1 MSDKK
6 TIWSVIAG
14 ILSSVF
20 AFLGI
25 VSCCGMPILAG
36 VLATLGIGAS
46 QLSFFAEYKGL
57 FIAFAIVSLIY
68 GFYQA
73 YFKKGKSCCA
83 SSDTKEKAK
92 KNSVLPKVFLWI
104 GTIITL
110 LVLFMETPENAGPE
124 TSKCCPS
131 QVSNPCGSGSNT
143 ENSACCPSSSESQ
156 QPSEGCCSTQQEKV
170 QESCCGN

>member
-1 MSDKK
+1 MVGYCRDFIFGICIFRYSELLRYAYSCRS
-6 TIWSVIAG
+6 IGSIGHWS
-14 ILSSVF
+14 L
-20 AFLGI
+20 
-25 VSCCGMPILAG
+25 
-36 VLATLGIGAS
+36 TTK
-46 QLSFFAEYKGL
+46 FFAEYKGL

-92 KNSVLPKVFLWI
+92 KKSVLPKVFLWI

-110 LVLFMETPENAGPE
+110 LVLFMETPENAGLE

-131 QVSNPCGSGSNT
+131 QVSNPCGSRCNT
-143 ENSACCPSSSESQ
+143 ENSACCSSSSESQ
-156 QPSEGCCSTQQEKV
+156 QPSGGCCSTQQEKV
-170 QESCCGN
+170 QESCCDN

>member
-6 TIWSVIAG
+6 TIGSVIAG
-14 ILSSVF
+14 VLSSVF

-36 VLATLGIGAS
+36 VLAALGIGAS

-57 FIAFAIVSLIY
+57 FIAFAILSLIY

-73 YFKKGKSCCA
+73 YFKKGKSCCV

-92 KNSVLPKVFLWI
+92 KKSVLPKVFLWI

-110 LVLFMETPENAGPE
+110 LVLFMETPENAASE
-124 TSKCCPS
+124 CCPS
-131 QVSNPCGSGSNT
+131 QVLNSCDSECNI
-143 ENSACCPSSSESQ
+143 ENSGCCSSSSESQ
-156 QPSEGCCSTQQEKV
+156 QTSGECCSTQQKEI
-170 QESCCGN
+170 QENCCSN